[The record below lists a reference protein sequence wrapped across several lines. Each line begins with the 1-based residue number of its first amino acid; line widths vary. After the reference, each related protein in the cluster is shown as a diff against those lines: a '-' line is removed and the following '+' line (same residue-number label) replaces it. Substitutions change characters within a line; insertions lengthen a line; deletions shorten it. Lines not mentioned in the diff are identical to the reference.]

1 MNTDVREIVHFS
13 RGCAHLPEQYRTPQ
27 DCLEQAPFTP
37 EVIELGSPCAH
48 LRLQQEMTMIALL
61 LYRTVA
67 DHLLPWA
74 TTLATRMLARSLN
87 VPEPLVHSTGDYV
100 VAQVTAFEHSV
111 GRSLCPF
118 RLARL
123 LRAWWRGLH

>member
-1 MNTDVREIVHFS
+1 
-13 RGCAHLPEQYRTPQ
+13 
-27 DCLEQAPFTP
+27 
-37 EVIELGSPCAH
+37 
-48 LRLQQEMTMIALL
+48 MTMIALL
-61 LYRTVA
+61 LYHTLA

-74 TTLATRMLARSLN
+74 MAFATRMLARSLN
-87 VPEPLVHSTGDYV
+87 MPEPLVHSTGDYV
-100 VAQVTAFEHSV
+100 VAHVTAFEHSV

>member
-1 MNTDVREIVHFS
+1 MIV
-13 RGCAHLPEQYRTPQ
+13 
-27 DCLEQAPFTP
+27 
-37 EVIELGSPCAH
+37 
-48 LRLQQEMTMIALL
+48 LL

-67 DHLLPWA
+67 DHVLPRIVSWA
-74 TTLATRMLARSLN
+74 MTLATRMLARSLN
-87 VPEPLVHSTGDYV
+87 MPEPLVHSTGDYV
-100 VAQVTAFEHSV
+100 VAQVLAFEHGV